1 MLYFERIEWRGKRT
15 PVGVV
20 EHIFDCK
27 MVNMDFNMD
36 VATEKCLLLPAQ
48 TMDDMSTRQRTEIS

>member
-1 MLYFERIEWRGKRT
+1 MLYFERIEWRRKRT

-48 TMDDMSTRQRTEIS
+48 TMDDMSTR